1 MTRNRPKKWTGKTF
15 WGYPV
20 LSYRHL
26 EEPLEKEHS
35 PVYRFFGNS
44 GSAGPTAIFFLFKKG
59 KHRIRPIQKTLCL
72 LSIFHGLSH
81 VPFRHR
87 TQVHRFNGDAE
98 LRASRHCHV
107 AACFLFP
114 RDSPEFSTFGPI
126 FFSASSLNPFPFP
139 TERGFLPEMGTGQ
152 ENG

>member
-1 MTRNRPKKWTGKTF
+1 MTRNRRNKWTGKTF

-81 VPFRHR
+81 VP
-87 TQVHRFNGDAE
+87 
-98 LRASRHCHV
+98 SRHCHV

-152 ENG
+152 EKG